1 MGSPADPGIAAKL
14 LPHKILQ
21 RNACQSCR
29 CNLVPASIEVAGCG
43 GGALYLRLPATM
55 ALRTP
60 SRVSCLAKRLFCVS
74 TRSKRENTGLDRL
87 ESQAQRLPER
97 GDMRPLTRTSG
108 IFLSLASTIRFG
120 QNSDSVKSAAQKP
133 HVAHPQRL
141 QTNAKS
147 KAMLGFTRPPYPLI
161 V

>member
-1 MGSPADPGIAAKL
+1 MTGCSLRQRGGQIGFER
-14 LPHKILQ
+14 LQ
-21 RNACQSCR
+21 RLFERAAQR
-29 CNLVPASIEVAGCG
+29 ADGG
-43 GGALYLRLPATM
+43 GGASYLRLPATM
-55 ALRTP
+55 ARRTP
-60 SRVSCLAKRLFCVS
+60 SRVKLLAKRQFCVS

-120 QNSDSVKSAAQKP
+120 QNSDLVKSAAQKP